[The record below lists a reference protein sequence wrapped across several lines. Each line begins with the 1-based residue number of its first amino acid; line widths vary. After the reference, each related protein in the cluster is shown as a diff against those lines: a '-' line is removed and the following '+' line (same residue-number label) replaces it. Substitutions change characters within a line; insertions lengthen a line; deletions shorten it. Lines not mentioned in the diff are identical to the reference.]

1 MEPSALII
9 AEPEDLGPFFSAFLE
24 KLIGCRNKVVGAY
37 GGLQDVLSALSQ
49 ERYDLL
55 LVTNNTLGPASIR
68 EVVSGVRSAYPALAI
83 LVVSAATEPVFI
95 SDLVQRGADEFILMP
110 FEVDELIAAVKRL
123 CRIE

>member
-68 EVVSGVRSAYPALAI
+68 EVASGVRSAYPALAI